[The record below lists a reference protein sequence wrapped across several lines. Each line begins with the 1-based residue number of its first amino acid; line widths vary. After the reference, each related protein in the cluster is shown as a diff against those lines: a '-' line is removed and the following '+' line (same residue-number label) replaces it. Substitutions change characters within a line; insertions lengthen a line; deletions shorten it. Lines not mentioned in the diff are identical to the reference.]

1 MIQIF
6 DCEQGS
12 EDWFRLRLGVPTA
25 SNFSTIMAHGRG
37 GGESKGRDTLMRKL
51 AGEILTG
58 EPAERYSNSSME
70 RGKEMEAEA
79 RNLYAFTNEVELTR
93 VGFVRNGIM
102 GCSPDSLIGTDGALE
117 VNTQAPHLLI
127 ETLTKGSFPPEHR
140 AQCQG
145 TLLVTERQWIDLIVY
160 YRGMPPLII
169 RQERDEG
176 YIEQIKESVTVFEYD
191 LRQLVKRIKEIG
203 A

>member
-1 MIQIF
+1 
-6 DCEQGS
+6 
-12 EDWFRLRLGVPTA
+12 
-25 SNFSTIMAHGRG
+25 
-37 GGESKGRDTLMRKL
+37 
-51 AGEILTG
+51 
-58 EPAERYSNSSME
+58 
-70 RGKEMEAEA
+70 MEAEA

-117 VNTQAPHLLI
+117 VKTQAPHLLI